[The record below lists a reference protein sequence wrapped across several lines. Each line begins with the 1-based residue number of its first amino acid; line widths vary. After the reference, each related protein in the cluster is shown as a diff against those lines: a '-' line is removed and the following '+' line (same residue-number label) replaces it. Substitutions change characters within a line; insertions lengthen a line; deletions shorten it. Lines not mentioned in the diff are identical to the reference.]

1 MKQVIIDG
9 NNFSNLE
16 GFFNE
21 IERLLAPN
29 HNWRIHAF
37 NTFDDVLHGG
47 YGFHEPFEEL
57 EITWINAAKS
67 RKDLGYEETVRYLE
81 SQAGTWLGISSD
93 SKVLADARNHLGPTL
108 FDRIVEQITDS
119 YNTGHVCSLTIK
131 EGK

>member
-9 NNFSNLE
+9 KNFSNLE

-37 NTFDDVLHGG
+37 NT
-47 YGFHEPFEEL
+47 
-57 EITWINAAKS
+57 
-67 RKDLGYEETVRYLE
+67 
-81 SQAGTWLGISSD
+81 
-93 SKVLADARNHLGPTL
+93 
-108 FDRIVEQITDS
+108 
-119 YNTGHVCSLTIK
+119 GHVCSLTIK